1 MPYGDGPLVSP
12 ADVTFIDGA
21 DEVDEVAV
29 IGCESR
35 GVAFVDASLAAF
47 KVTGGWGEPVEA
59 RGGTDS
65 DGASFTEVGG
75 VIAADWS
82 GGCGV
87 I

>member
-1 MPYGDGPLVSP
+1 M
-12 ADVTFIDGA
+12 DGA

-35 GVAFVDASLAAF
+35 DVAFVDASVAVLR
-47 KVTGGWGEPVEA
+47 VTGGCGESEEV
-59 RGGTDS
+59 RGGTES
-65 DGASFTEVGG
+65 DGASFVIVAGG
-75 VIAADWS
+75 IAAEWS